1 MSEPTMKM
9 ILFIAA
15 GGAMGALGRYFVVS
29 QAGHWLGFTFP
40 YGTLIVNILGSFILG
55 SLTEIMALSWSV
67 SQETRAFL
75 VVGLLGAFTTFS
87 AFSLDVVYLFER
99 GETASAAV
107 YIAASVV
114 LAIAAFML
122 GLRLFRFLLT

>member
-1 MSEPTMKM
+1 MKM
-9 ILFIAA
+9 ILFIAV
-15 GGAMGALGRYFVVS
+15 GGAVGAVSRYVVVS
-29 QAGHWLGFTFP
+29 QAGHWLGLSFP

-67 SQETRAFL
+67 SQEVRAFL

-87 AFSLDVVYLFER
+87 TFSLDVVYLFER
-99 GETASAAV
+99 GQSGSAAM

-114 LAIAAFML
+114 LAIMAFML

>member
-1 MSEPTMKM
+1 MSEQTMKM

-15 GGAMGALGRYFVVS
+15 GGAMGALGRYFVVI
-29 QAGHWLGFTFP
+29 QAGHWLGFSFP

-87 AFSLDVVYLFER
+87 TFSLDVVYLFER

-114 LAIAAFML
+114 LTIAAFML